1 MRRDGLQ
8 SDIQQNCHVTI
19 AGPSTLSAILN
30 SFQMGFHML
39 QLQQKGDEVWKV
51 LANARTQFG
60 KFEDLMTKM
69 DDQVSKVQKTIQDVG
84 TRTRAI
90 NRTLRDVS
98 VDSPEKTLPA
108 VSPSAFDGL
117 LPMLAAAEDPSPE
130 DE

>member
-1 MRRDGLQ
+1 
-8 SDIQQNCHVTI
+8 
-19 AGPSTLSAILN
+19 
-30 SFQMGFHML
+30 MGFHML

-60 KFEDLMTKM
+60 KFEELMGKM

-98 VDSPEKTLPA
+98 ADTAQASLP
-108 VSPSAFDGL
+108 SGPTGGFDGL
-117 LPMLAAAEDPSPE
+117 LPALAASD
-130 DE
+130 DD

>member
-1 MRRDGLQ
+1 VMRRDGLQ
-8 SDIQQNCHVTI
+8 SDIQQNCRVTI
-19 AGPSTLSAILN
+19 AGPSTLAAILN

-51 LANARTQFG
+51 LANARSQFG

-69 DDQVSKVQKTIQDVG
+69 DDQVGKVQKTIQEVG

-98 VDSPEKTLPA
+98 LE
-108 VSPSAFDGL
+108 SAEAPTGILAQPGFDGL
-117 LPMLAAAEDPSPE
+117 LPMLRASDED
-130 DE
+130 